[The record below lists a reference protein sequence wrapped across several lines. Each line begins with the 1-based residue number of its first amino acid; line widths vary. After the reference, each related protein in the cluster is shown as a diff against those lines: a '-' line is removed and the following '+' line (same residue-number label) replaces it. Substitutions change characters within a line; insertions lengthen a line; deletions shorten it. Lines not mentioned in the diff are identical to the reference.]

1 MRSPPIVFARI
12 SRSILS
18 RRRGPLAKHVDVPS
32 DFHAPKG
39 ADASDDARS
48 GLGRQFLGDDNLGL
62 KRDAGRHENQ
72 ISKRLALR
80 TAMPQASAS

>member
-1 MRSPPIVFARI
+1 
-12 SRSILS
+12 
-18 RRRGPLAKHVDVPS
+18 
-32 DFHAPKG
+32 
-39 ADASDDARS
+39 
-48 GLGRQFLGDDNLGL
+48 LGL